1 MLEVFDTSDP
11 DWILVG
17 FNGDYG
23 FVPANYIDMA
33 DGAGNEQPSPVP
45 EPEPET
51 APAPPSLPSRPAAP
65 PAPYAEDEPSPPLP
79 ARNLPPEP
87 SSPAAPNPAAALA
100 NVMGARA
107 PEPPSVPRETPPPPA
122 LSIQPAARHE
132 EQYEEEISPPLP
144 ARNRTSTIQSAMSND
159 RTDSLSPPA
168 RQSSYRDPFP
178 QYEQQRRQSAAG
190 AREYE
195 PRSQD
200 LSPGGFHMYNIN
212 EMISIMGKKKK
223 MPTTLGINLKT
234 GIILIAPE
242 HAQDGPSLEWTGDR
256 MTHYSREGK
265 HVFIELVR
273 PSKSVDFHAGAKD
286 TAEEIVAALGEL
298 AGAIRAEGLRE
309 VIMAG
314 TGREQKKGKMLYDFM
329 AQGEDEVTVADG
341 DEVIVLDDTKSED
354 WWQVR
359 RVKNGKEGVVPSSYV
374 EITGTA
380 PAQPASMTGVN
391 AGRSTV
397 AQNRLE
403 EERLTKEAVKA
414 ARKEEEKRAS
424 EVGPGM
430 RLPKRGSS
438 LSAGQNG
445 NASLQRKRE
454 NGHSGSSSRSSN
466 KSSKYTSCIC
476 LDHTDRRQTEPD
488 PSKVRTWTDR
498 SKSFSVE
505 AQFLGMKD
513 GKLNLHKVNGVKI
526 AVPVAKMSV
535 EDLEYVERVTGISL
549 DEDKPLSE
557 VKRARSQRQGPSGA
571 GASIQQPKKPE
582 YDWFQ
587 FFLDCEI
594 QPGLCERYS
603 QAFNR
608 DNIDQSVLPDV
619 DASVLRT
626 LGLREGDIIKVMRYL
641 DNKYGRKKKGEE
653 VQGEGG
659 LFSGPGGALKNNTGR
674 ARPEANRSTSDLVDG
689 KALGGSDASSP
700 AVLTPA
706 TTTSAVSTGK
716 AGGFDDDAWDVKPS
730 KSQPPVQTT
739 QPEATQPA
747 PAPAPAQPEPIKPAL
762 TPGMQELSLLSE
774 PLQPTKTASPVPPMI
789 TQPPPAA
796 PAAAQV
802 PQLTGATPGFFSGLP
817 NGQQQQQTTPLSQQ
831 LSLAR
836 QRPTPPIGLQGQ
848 AGMMPPPPAR
858 PLSAPQSAQPSQFNA
873 PPMAPQ
879 VTGQVA
885 PPGQSLQEINQQR
898 MQQQY
903 MQQMQA
909 QMTGFPQQQQ
919 QQPGMYPM
927 QTGMQPQQT
936 GFGQPQF
943 MQQQPMMTGQQM
955 GQSPF
960 ADPRASQQFT
970 GMQTQPTGFQG
981 QFGQPGQQQF
991 GANPPGGVNSYLP
1004 PALEPQ
1010 RTGMQPQM
1018 QPMQPQPTGMSFTQ
1032 GFGNHGMQQNGP
1044 TVQPPAAPLMPQQ
1057 TGPAPPVR
1065 FGVDPA
1071 AKRMMPQPTGRR
1083 ANLNAASKC
1092 RSLLRSPLDTSPMAS
1107 SDEADISSSTRQPI
1121 WLLGSR
1127 LVSFI
1132 FEAIAILGEMQLG
1145 LLAFHALLKERD
1157 SGCARTGCP
1166 QCSFPGLKPR
1176 PAVAA
1181 LHGICAFSDE
1191 TMTARLGLGRDSTSW
1206 INRPSVPWVG
1216 QDSGRGG
1223 IGISKQ

>member
-33 DGAGNEQPSPVP
+33 DGAGNEQPSPAP
-45 EPEPET
+45 EPEPEPE
-51 APAPPSLPSRPAAP
+51 PAPPSLPSRPAAP
-65 PAPYAEDEPSPPLP
+65 PAPYVEDEPSPPLP

-122 LSIQPAARHE
+122 LNIQPAARHE

-144 ARNRTSTIQSAMSND
+144 ARTRTSTIQSTMSND

-178 QYEQQRRQSAAG
+178 QYEQQRRQSAVSG
-190 AREYE
+190 GGREYE

-242 HAQDGPSLEWTGDR
+242 HAQDGPSLEWTGDK

-341 DEVIVLDDTKSED
+341 DEVIVLDDMKSED

-374 EITGTA
+374 EITGTV

-414 ARKEEEKRAS
+414 ARKEDGKRAS

-430 RLPKRGSS
+430 RLPERSSS
-438 LSAGQNG
+438 LSAREQNG
-445 NASLQRKRE
+445 NASSQRKRE

-466 KSSKYTSCIC
+466 KSSKYSGCIC
-476 LDHTDRRQTEPD
+476 LYHTNRRQTEPD

-557 VKRARSQRQGPSGA
+557 VKRARSQRQGASA
-571 GASIQQPKKPE
+571 VGASIEQPKRPE

-608 DNIDQSVLPDV
+608 DNMDQSVLPDV

-641 DNKYGRKKKGEE
+641 DNKYGRKKGGEA
-653 VQGEGG
+653 QGEGG

-674 ARPEANRSTSDLVDG
+674 ARPEANRSASDVVDG
-689 KALGGSDASSP
+689 KALGGSEASSP

-716 AGGFDDDAWDVKPS
+716 GGGFDDDAWDVKPA
-730 KSQPPVQTT
+730 KSQPAAPTPAEAP
-739 QPEATQPA
+739 QPAPA
-747 PAPAPAQPEPIKPAL
+747 PAPAPAQPEPLKPAL
-762 TPGMQELSLLSE
+762 TPGMQELSLLTE
-774 PLQPTKTASPVPPMI
+774 PLQPTKTATPVQTSPMI

-836 QRPTPPIGLQGQ
+836 QRPTPPTGVPGQ
-848 AGMMPPPPAR
+848 AGMIPPPPAR
-858 PLSAPQSAQPSQFNA
+858 PFSAPQSAQSQFNP

-903 MQQMQA
+903 MQQMQS

-970 GMQTQPTGFQG
+970 GMQAQPTGFQG

-991 GANPPGGVNSYLP
+991 PANPPGGVNSYLP
-1004 PALEPQ
+1004 PAMEPQ

-1071 AKRMMPQPTGRR
+1071 AKKMMPQPTGRR
-1083 ANLNAASKC
+1083 ANLSAASKC
-1092 RSLLRSPLDTSPMAS
+1092 CFILSCPLTQAS
-1107 SDEADISSSTRQPI
+1107 RRVELKLTYH
-1121 WLLGSR
+1121 
-1127 LVSFI
+1127 
-1132 FEAIAILGEMQLG
+1132 
-1145 LLAFHALLKERD
+1145 LAPDNPF
-1157 SGCARTGCP
+1157 G
-1166 QCSFPGLKPR
+1166 F
-1176 PAVAA
+1176 
-1181 LHGICAFSDE
+1181 
-1191 TMTARLGLGRDSTSW
+1191 
-1206 INRPSVPWVG
+1206 
-1216 QDSGRGG
+1216 
-1223 IGISKQ
+1223 

>member
-23 FVPANYIDMA
+23 FVPANYIDIT
-33 DGAGNEQPSPVP
+33 DGAGNEQPSPGP
-45 EPEPET
+45 EPEPEPE
-51 APAPPSLPSRPAAP
+51 PAPPSLPTRPPAP
-65 PAPYAEDEPSPPLP
+65 PAPDVEDEPSPPLP
-79 ARNLPPEP
+79 ARSIPPEP
-87 SSPAAPNPAAALA
+87 SSPPAPNPAAALA
-100 NVMGARA
+100 NVMGGRA
-107 PEPPSVPRETPPPPA
+107 SEPPSVPRETPPPPA
-122 LSIQPAARHE
+122 LSIQPPTRHE

-144 ARNRTSTIQSAMSND
+144 ARTRTSTIQSAMSND

-168 RQSSYRDPFP
+168 RQSTYRDPFP
-178 QYEQQRRQSAAG
+178 QYEQQRPQSTTLS
-190 AREYE
+190 REYE

-212 EMISIMGKKKK
+212 EMISLMGKKKK

-314 TGREQKKGKMLYDFM
+314 TGRELKKGKMLYDFM

-341 DEVIVLDDTKSED
+341 DEVIVLDDMKSED

-380 PAQPASMTGVN
+380 PGQPASMTGVN

-414 ARKEEEKRAS
+414 ARKEEGKRAS

-430 RLPKRGSS
+430 RLPERGSS
-438 LSAGQNG
+438 LSARERNG
-445 NASLQRKRE
+445 NASSQRKRE
-454 NGHSGSSSRSSN
+454 NGHGGSSSRSSN
-466 KSSKYTSCIC
+466 KSSRY
-476 LDHTDRRQTEPD
+476 LGPNRWNHTDQDPTEPD

-526 AVPVAKMSV
+526 AVPIVKMSV

-557 VKRARSQRQGPSGA
+557 VKRARSQRQGASA
-571 GASIQQPKKPE
+571 VGASIEQPKKPE

-608 DNIDQSVLPDV
+608 DNMDQSVLPDT

-641 DNKYGRKKKGEE
+641 DNKYGRKKGDGA
-653 VQGEGG
+653 QGEGG

-674 ARPEANRSTSDLVDG
+674 ARPEANRSASDVVDG
-689 KALGGSDASSP
+689 KALGGSEASSP

-716 AGGFDDDAWDVKPS
+716 GGGFDDDAWDVKPA
-730 KSQPPVQTT
+730 KSQPAAQTT
-739 QPEATQPA
+739 QADATPAA
-747 PAPAPAQPEPIKPAL
+747 PAPITVQQPEPLKPAL

-774 PLQPTKTASPVPPMI
+774 PLQPTKTATPVQAPPMI
-789 TQPPPAA
+789 TQPLPTAPVPAQ
-796 PAAAQV
+796 P
-802 PQLTGATPGFFSGLP
+802 TGATPGFFSGLAQQPTGLP
-817 NGQQQQQTTPLSQQ
+817 NGQQQPTTPLSQQ

-836 QRPTPPIGLQGQ
+836 QRPTPPTGIQGQ

-858 PLSAPQSAQPSQFNA
+858 PLSAPLSAQPSQFNA

-885 PPGQSLQEINQQR
+885 PPGQSLQEISQQR

-903 MQQMQA
+903 MQQMQS

-936 GFGQPQF
+936 GFGQNQF

-970 GMQTQPTGFQG
+970 GMPAQPTGFQG

-991 GANPPGGVNSYLP
+991 GGYPSGGINSYLP
-1004 PALEPQ
+1004 PAMEPQ
-1010 RTGMQPQM
+1010 RTGMPSQM

-1044 TVQPPAAPLMPQQ
+1044 TVQPPAAPLRPQM

-1071 AKRMMPQPTGRR
+1071 AKKMMPQPTGRR
-1083 ANLNAASKC
+1083 ANLSSASKSY
-1092 RSLLRSPLDTSPMAS
+1092 SLLDILRARAS
-1107 SDEADISSSTRQPI
+1107 YRI
-1121 WLLGSR
+1121 
-1127 LVSFI
+1127 
-1132 FEAIAILGEMQLG
+1132 EM
-1145 LLAFHALLKERD
+1145 K
-1157 SGCARTGCP
+1157 
-1166 QCSFPGLKPR
+1166 
-1176 PAVAA
+1176 
-1181 LHGICAFSDE
+1181 
-1191 TMTARLGLGRDSTSW
+1191 
-1206 INRPSVPWVG
+1206 
-1216 QDSGRGG
+1216 
-1223 IGISKQ
+1223 

>member
-1 MLEVFDTSDP
+1 MGFLGVFRALYDYAPQSEGELQITEGDLLYLLEQSSEDDWWKVKKKASVEDEDEPDGLVPSNYVEQAQPIDSARALYEYTRQTDEELSFTEDAVLEVFDTSDP

-23 FVPANYIDMA
+23 FVPANYIDLA
-33 DGAGNEQPSPVP
+33 GGAGNEQPSPVP
-45 EPEPET
+45 EPEPAP

-65 PAPYAEDEPSPPLP
+65 PAPYIEDEPSPPLP
-79 ARNLPPEP
+79 ARNIPPEP

-107 PEPPSVPRETPPPPA
+107 PGPPSVPRETPPPPA
-122 LSIQPAARHE
+122 LNIPPATRHE

-168 RQSSYRDPFP
+168 RQSTYRDPFP
-178 QYEQQRRQSAAG
+178 QYEQPQPQPRRQQSAAG
-190 AREYE
+190 HREYE

-200 LSPGGFHMYNIN
+200 LSPGGFHLYNIN

-223 MPTTLGINLKT
+223 MPTTLGVNLKT

-242 HAQDGPSLEWTGDR
+242 HAQDGPSLEWTGDK

-265 HVFIELVR
+265 HVFMELVR

-298 AGAIRAEGLRE
+298 SGAIRAEGLRE

-341 DEVIVLDDTKSED
+341 DEVIIIDDMKSED

-359 RVKNGKEGVVPSSYV
+359 RLKNGKEGVVPSSYV

-414 ARKEEEKRAS
+414 ARKDEEKRAS
-424 EVGPGM
+424 E
-430 RLPKRGSS
+430 
-438 LSAGQNG
+438 
-445 NASLQRKRE
+445 RKRE
-454 NGHSGSSSRSSN
+454 NGHNGSSSRSG
-466 KSSKYTSCIC
+466 KSK
-476 LDHTDRRQTEPD
+476 PD

-498 SKSFSVE
+498 SKSFSVD

-526 AVPVAKMSV
+526 AVPIVKMSV

-557 VKRARSQRQGPSGA
+557 VKRARSQRQSGA
-571 GASIQQPKKPE
+571 AVGASIEQPKKPE

-603 QAFNR
+603 QAFSR
-608 DNIDQSVLPDV
+608 DNMDQSVLPDV

-641 DNKYGRKKKGEE
+641 DNKYGRKKKGDEA
-653 VQGEGG
+653 QGEGG

-674 ARPEANRSTSDLVDG
+674 ARPEANRSASDIVDG
-689 KALGGSDASSP
+689 KALGGSEASSP

-716 AGGFDDDAWDVKPS
+716 AGGFDDDAWDVKPA
-730 KSQPPVQTT
+730 KSQP
-739 QPEATQPA
+739 AAQPA
-747 PAPAPAQPEPIKPAL
+747 PEAAQPAPAQPQPIKPAL
-762 TPGMQELSLLSE
+762 TPGMQELSLLTE
-774 PLQPTKTASPVPPMI
+774 PLQPAKTANPVQTSPMI
-789 TQPPPAA
+789 TQPPPQA
-796 PAAAQV
+796 PAPAQA
-802 PQLTGATPGFFSGLP
+802 PQPTGATPGFFAGLP
-817 NGQQQQQTTPLSQQ
+817 NGQQQPTTPLSQQ

-836 QRPTPPIGLQGQ
+836 QRPTPPTGVQGQ
-848 AGMMPPPPAR
+848 AGILPPPVR
-858 PLSAPQSAQPSQFNA
+858 PISAPQSAQPSQFNL

-903 MQQMQA
+903 MQQMQS
-909 QMTGFPQQQQ
+909 QMTGYPQQQ

-960 ADPRASQQFT
+960 ADPRVSQQFT
-970 GMQTQPTGFQG
+970 GMQAQPTGFQG

-991 GANPPGGVNSYLP
+991 GANPTGGINSYLP
-1004 PALEPQ
+1004 PAMEPQ

-1071 AKRMMPQPTGRR
+1071 AKKMMPQPTGRR
-1083 ANLNAASKC
+1083 ANLSAAT
-1092 RSLLRSPLDTSPMAS
+1092 PDNPF
-1107 SDEADISSSTRQPI
+1107 
-1121 WLLGSR
+1121 G
-1127 LVSFI
+1127 F
-1132 FEAIAILGEMQLG
+1132 
-1145 LLAFHALLKERD
+1145 
-1157 SGCARTGCP
+1157 
-1166 QCSFPGLKPR
+1166 
-1176 PAVAA
+1176 
-1181 LHGICAFSDE
+1181 
-1191 TMTARLGLGRDSTSW
+1191 
-1206 INRPSVPWVG
+1206 
-1216 QDSGRGG
+1216 
-1223 IGISKQ
+1223 

>member
-1 MLEVFDTSDP
+1 MGFLGVYRAIYDYAPQSEGELQITEGDLLYLLEQSSEDDWWKVKKKASAEDEEEPVGLVPSNYIEQVPSIDSARALYEYTRQTDEELSFTEDAVLEVFDTSDP

-23 FVPANYIDMA
+23 FVPANYIDMTE
-33 DGAGNEQPSPVP
+33 GAGNEQPSPGP
-45 EPEPET
+45 EAEPEPE
-51 APAPPSLPSRPAAP
+51 PAPPSLPTRPPAP
-65 PAPYAEDEPSPPLP
+65 PAPDVEDEPSPPLP
-79 ARNLPPEP
+79 ARSLPPEP
-87 SSPAAPNPAAALA
+87 SSPPAANPAAALA
-100 NVMGARA
+100 NVMGGRA
-107 PEPPSVPRETPPPPA
+107 SEPPAVPRETPPPPA
-122 LSIQPAARHE
+122 LNIQPPTRQV
-132 EQYEEEISPPLP
+132 EQYEDEISPPLP
-144 ARNRTSTIQSAMSND
+144 ARTRTSTIQSAMSND

-168 RQSSYRDPFP
+168 RQSTYRDPFP
-178 QYEQQRRQSAAG
+178 QYEQQRPQSSAT
-190 AREYE
+190 RSEYE

-341 DEVIVLDDTKSED
+341 DEVIILDDMKSED

-374 EITGTA
+374 EITGTV
-380 PAQPASMTGVN
+380 PAQPASMTGIN

-414 ARKEEEKRAS
+414 ARKEEGKRAS
-424 EVGPGM
+424 E
-430 RLPKRGSS
+430 
-438 LSAGQNG
+438 
-445 NASLQRKRE
+445 RKRE

-466 KSSKYTSCIC
+466 KSK
-476 LDHTDRRQTEPD
+476 PD

-498 SKSFSVE
+498 SKSFSVD
-505 AQFLGMKD
+505 AQFLGLKD

-526 AVPVAKMSV
+526 AVPVAKMSI

-557 VKRARSQRQGPSGA
+557 VKRARTQRQNASGV
-571 GASIQQPKKPE
+571 GASIEQPKKPE

-608 DNIDQSVLPDV
+608 DNMDQSVLPDV

-641 DNKYGRKKKGEE
+641 DNKYGRKKKGDE

-659 LFSGPGGALKNNTGR
+659 LFSGPGGALKNNSGR
-674 ARPEANRSTSDLVDG
+674 ARPEANRSASDVVDG
-689 KALGGSDASSP
+689 KALGGSEASSP

-716 AGGFDDDAWDVKPS
+716 ASGFDDDAWDVKPV
-730 KSQPPVQTT
+730 KSQPTAQ
-739 QPEATQPA
+739 ATPQADAAQPA
-747 PAPAPAQPEPIKPAL
+747 SAPAPAQPEPIKPAL
-762 TPGMQELSLLSE
+762 TPGMQELSLLTE
-774 PLQPTKTASPVPPMI
+774 PLQPAKTATPVQTSPMI
-789 TQPPPAA
+789 TQPPPIA
-796 PAAAQV
+796 PVPTQV
-802 PQLTGATPGFFSGLP
+802 PQPTGATPGFFSGLAGQPTGLP
-817 NGQQQQQTTPLSQQ
+817 NGQQQQTTPLSQQ

-836 QRPTPPIGLQGQ
+836 SRPTPPTGVQGQ
-848 AGMMPPPPAR
+848 AGMIPPPPAR
-858 PLSAPQSAQPSQFNA
+858 PFSAPQSAQPSQFNP

-919 QQPGMYPM
+919 QPGMYPM

-936 GFGQPQF
+936 GFGQNQF

-960 ADPRASQQFT
+960 ADPRASQQFA
-970 GMQTQPTGFQG
+970 GMQAQPTGFQG

-991 GANPPGGVNSYLP
+991 GANPAGGINSYLP
-1004 PALEPQ
+1004 PAMEPQ
-1010 RTGMQPQM
+1010 RTGMPPQM

-1071 AKRMMPQPTGRR
+1071 AKKMMPQPTGRR
-1083 ANLNAASKC
+1083 ANLSAAT
-1092 RSLLRSPLDTSPMAS
+1092 PDNPF
-1107 SDEADISSSTRQPI
+1107 
-1121 WLLGSR
+1121 G
-1127 LVSFI
+1127 F
-1132 FEAIAILGEMQLG
+1132 
-1145 LLAFHALLKERD
+1145 
-1157 SGCARTGCP
+1157 
-1166 QCSFPGLKPR
+1166 
-1176 PAVAA
+1176 
-1181 LHGICAFSDE
+1181 
-1191 TMTARLGLGRDSTSW
+1191 
-1206 INRPSVPWVG
+1206 
-1216 QDSGRGG
+1216 
-1223 IGISKQ
+1223 